1 MAVING
7 TAGNDVIA
15 GTTLDDI
22 IDGGAGNDRIN
33 GGAGNDIIYGGL
45 GADTLTGDAGN
56 DILYG
61 GDGNDGF
68 FGGGGNDTLYGE
80 AGDDNMFGDGGNDIL
95 YGGDGNDTLNGGT
108 GDDTLYGGAGVNTL
122 IGGGGNDTIVLELS
136 SATLTAAMR
145 SDLGT
150 LQTWMAEQAAAAGS
164 LAAQSA
170 QTTGASLTLSALG
183 VTVSL
188 IEGVKVMLDGVEKPI
203 SFFLNQAPVAN
214 AAVAVSTQEDTAFT
228 ASIGATEP
236 DGDTLSY
243 SLAQGPAHGA
253 LALNAATGAYTYTPG
268 ANFNGA
274 DVFTVEV
281 ADGNGGLATQTITV
295 GVAAVNDAPVAAAA
309 VALATQEDVAVSGQV
324 TATDVD
330 GDSLAYSVGQGPA
343 HGALALNAATG
354 AYTYTPGAN
363 FNGADVFSVEVAD
376 GHGGLTTQTV
386 TVGVTPVNDAP
397 VAAAAVALATQED
410 VTVSGQ
416 VVASDVDGDS
426 LAYAVGQGPVHGALA
441 LNAATG
447 AYTYTPGANFSGSD
461 VFSVEVADGNGG
473 LTTQTVTVGV
483 TPVNDAPVAAAA
495 VALATQE
502 DVAVS
507 AQVVASDVDGDTVSY
522 SLAQG
527 PVHGALVLDAA
538 TGAYTYTPG
547 ANFNGSDVFS
557 VEVAEGNGGLT
568 TQTVTVGVT
577 PVNDAPV
584 AAAAVA
590 LATQEDV
597 AVSGQ
602 VVASDVDGDTL
613 GYSLA
618 QGPAHG
624 ALALNA
630 ATGAY
635 TYTPGANFNGPDVFS
650 VEVADGHGGLTTQTV
665 TVGVTPVN
673 DAPVA
678 AAAVALA
685 TQEDV
690 TVSGQ
695 LVASDVDGDSLAYA
709 VGQGPVHGALALN
722 AATGAYTYTPGANFN
737 GPDVFSVEVADG
749 HGGLT
754 TQTVTVGVT
763 PVNDA
768 PVAAAAV
775 ALATQEDVAVSGQVV
790 ASDVDGD
797 TLGYSLAQ
805 GPVHGALALNAAT
818 GAYTY
823 TATAN
828 YSGSDTFKITVADG
842 HGGLFS
848 QQISVAI
855 GAVADTPTLTVANSL
870 ASAGITL
877 NGTSG
882 NNVLTGTIGDDFI
895 SGGDGDDTISG
906 TGPVA
911 TKTVALSIGTALT
924 DLDGSESISSIKI
937 TGVPSGATLS
947 AGTHNTDGSW
957 TLTQAQLSG
966 LSVTSIAADF
976 TLNVTATSHEA
987 AGPTATASAALNVT
1001 FGYGTDS
1008 DTLDGGAG
1016 NDKIVGGA
1024 GNNMLIDGTG
1034 NDLVYGNGGDDTFL
1048 AGLGNDTYDGGTGY
1062 DTINVSLATQNTTVD
1077 LSRGTASGLGTDKL
1091 VSIEGIIGSASA
1103 DTLTGSAADNRI
1115 EGGAGDDKISG
1126 GAGNDTLL
1134 GGAGNDQIEGGSG
1147 NDVIYDGA
1155 GNDTVNGGDGDDY
1168 IYAGTGQDNNVGG
1181 AGFDTLDYSSATN
1194 AISVDASKKTILGFT
1209 SDTMSEIEKVI
1220 GTAFDDNFVGGK
1232 SANFFDG
1239 GAGNDTFRGMGGA
1252 DTFTGGAGNDT
1263 YDWLVKDVFSGGKFL
1278 GADMITDFGAG
1289 DTLDLHEFVK
1299 AFPSSPLD
1307 SVVHLTNSA
1316 QGTLVSVQ
1324 IGTSFLDL
1332 VNLMGVHE
1340 TSASHM
1346 LANGQILV

>member
-7 TAGNDVIA
+7 TAVNDVIV
-15 GTTLDDI
+15 GTTLDDL

-45 GADTLTGDAGN
+45 GVDTLTGDAGN
-56 DILYG
+56 DTLYG

-122 IGGGGNDTIVLELS
+122 YGGAGNDTFVLELS

-145 SDLGT
+145 SDLDT
-150 LQTWMAEQAAAAGS
+150 LKTWMAEQAAAAGS

-170 QTTGASLTLSALG
+170 QTSGASLTLSALG

-214 AAVAVSTQEDTAFT
+214 ATVAVSTQEDTAFT
-228 ASIGATEP
+228 ASVGATDP

-243 SLAQGPAHGA
+243 SLAQGPVHGA

-268 ANFNGA
+268 ANFNGS
-274 DVFTVEV
+274 DVFSVEV
-281 ADGNGGLATQTITV
+281 ADGNGGLATQTVTV
-295 GVAAVNDAPVAAAA
+295 GVTPVNDAPAADAA

-324 TATDVD
+324 VASDVD
-330 GDSLAYSVGQGPA
+330 GDTLSYSLAQGPV
-343 HGALALNAATG
+343 HGALALDAATG

-376 GHGGLTTQTV
+376 GNGGLATQTV

-397 VAAAAVALATQED
+397 AAD
-410 VTVSGQ
+410 
-416 VVASDVDGDS
+416 
-426 LAYAVGQGPVHGALA
+426 
-441 LNAATG
+441 
-447 AYTYTPGANFSGSD
+447 
-461 VFSVEVADGNGG
+461 
-473 LTTQTVTVGV
+473 
-483 TPVNDAPVAAAA
+483 
-495 VALATQE
+495 
-502 DVAVS
+502 
-507 AQVVASDVDGDTVSY
+507 
-522 SLAQG
+522 
-527 PVHGALVLDAA
+527 
-538 TGAYTYTPG
+538 
-547 ANFNGSDVFS
+547 
-557 VEVAEGNGGLT
+557 
-568 TQTVTVGVT
+568 
-577 PVNDAPV
+577 
-584 AAAAVA
+584 
-590 LATQEDV
+590 
-597 AVSGQ
+597 
-602 VVASDVDGDTL
+602 
-613 GYSLA
+613 
-618 QGPAHG
+618 
-624 ALALNA
+624 
-630 ATGAY
+630 
-635 TYTPGANFNGPDVFS
+635 
-650 VEVADGHGGLTTQTV
+650 
-665 TVGVTPVN
+665 
-673 DAPVA
+673 
-678 AAAVALA
+678 
-685 TQEDV
+685 
-690 TVSGQ
+690 
-695 LVASDVDGDSLAYA
+695 
-709 VGQGPVHGALALN
+709 
-722 AATGAYTYTPGANFN
+722 
-737 GPDVFSVEVADG
+737 
-749 HGGLT
+749 
-754 TQTVTVGVT
+754 
-763 PVNDA
+763 
-768 PVAAAAV
+768 AAV

-805 GPVHGALALNAAT
+805 GPVHGALVLDAAT

-828 YSGSDTFKITVADG
+828 YSGSDTFSITVADG
-842 HGGLFS
+842 HGGLVS
-848 QQISVAI
+848 QQIGVAI
-855 GAVADTPTLTVANSL
+855 GAVADAPTLTVANSL

-882 NNVLTGTIGDDFI
+882 NDVLTGTTGDDFI

-906 TGPVA
+906 TGPAA

-924 DLDGSESISSIKI
+924 DLDGSENISSIRI
-937 TGVPSGATLS
+937 TGVPSGAALS

-966 LSVTSIAADF
+966 LSVTSSTAANF
-976 TLNVTATSHEA
+976 TLNVTATSHETT
-987 AGPTATASAALNVT
+987 GQTATMSAALNVAFT
-1001 FGYGTDS
+1001 QGTDS

-1034 NDLVYGNGGDDTFL
+1034 NDLVYGNGGDDTFH
-1048 AGLGNDTYDGGTGY
+1048 AGLGNDTYDGGAGY
-1062 DTINVSLATQNTTVD
+1062 DTINMSLATQNATVD

-1103 DTLTGSAADNRI
+1103 DTLTGSASDNRI
-1115 EGGAGDDKISG
+1115 DGGAGDDQIYG

-1147 NDVIYDGA
+1147 NDVIYDGS
-1155 GNDTVNGGDGDDY
+1155 GNDSVNGGDGNDY
-1168 IYAGTGQDNNVGG
+1168 IFAGSGQDNYVGG
-1181 AGFDTLDYSSATN
+1181 AGFDTLDYTGASN
-1194 AISVDASKKTILGFT
+1194 AISVNAGKKTILGFT

-1299 AFPSSPLD
+1299 AFPTSPLD